1 MTIIPGAAA
10 AATDRESELA
20 EPNRAE
26 GDVFGPLQRR
36 RKATLRLGV
45 AAAAAILLF
54 CRSAWPPGG
63 AVHETIE
70 LAGILLISVAVL
82 GRTWCTL
89 YIGGRKARDLVET
102 GPYSVT
108 RNPLYLFSLIGIA
121 GIGAQMGS
129 ILLGPVLAGLAAA
142 VFVPL
147 IGEEQTLLAGRFGAR
162 YAAYRARVP
171 RLWPRPSLW
180 RDDETLK
187 VSTRHLRQTL
197 RDGLA
202 FYLAIPAFAALEWL
216 QEKAG
221 LPVLLT
227 LP

>member
-1 MTIIPGAAA
+1 MPEPIPA
-10 AATDRESELA
+10 ES
-20 EPNRAE
+20 
-26 GDVFGPLQRR
+26 DVFGPLQRR

-54 CRSAWPPGG
+54 CRSAWPAGG

-70 LAGILLISVAVL
+70 LAGIVLISVAVL

-89 YIGGRKARDLVET
+89 YIGGRKARDLVVT

-108 RNPLYLFSLIGIA
+108 RNPLYLFSLIGIV

-129 ILLGPVLAGLAAA
+129 LLLGPVLAALAAA

-147 IGEEQTLLAGRFGAR
+147 IGEEEALLARRFER
-162 YAAYRARVP
+162 RFAAYRAGVP

-180 RDDETLK
+180 RDEATLT
-187 VSTRHLRQTL
+187 VSSRHLRQTL

-202 FYLAIPAFAALEWL
+202 FYLAIPAFAALQRL
-216 QEKAG
+216 QEKAD